1 MRNILFALAAC
12 FSLGAICT
20 VVSAQDMNRGT
31 DRGRD
36 REGGFG
42 IGTGIG
48 IGIGIGEAISQQPAP
63 QTDVRRA
70 TIKKKRPQTA
80 ISGDCLANIKEVKGS
95 IPAVDLMNCYSDP
108 GNKCTGACKLKD
120 AAGSDVSQPARIP
133 HLSGSAYSCECN

>member
-12 FSLGAICT
+12 VSLGAICT
-20 VVSAQDMNRGT
+20 VVSAQDMNRGM

-42 IGTGIG
+42 VGTGID
-48 IGIGIGEAISQQPAP
+48 IGIGIGEAISRQPP
-63 QTDVRRA
+63 
-70 TIKKKRPQTA
+70 PQTA
-80 ISGDCLANIKEVKGS
+80 VRRGKTRKGVSGKCLAKIKEVKGS
-95 IPAVDLMNCYSDP
+95 IPGVDVMSCYSDP
-108 GNKCTGACKLKD
+108 ADTCTGACNLKD